1 MDPLSIAASTA
12 GLLTLTAQIIT
23 RGYACMMRL
32 KSNDDDVRTA
42 VNDVSSFSGIL
53 MAIESQC
60 KERGDDIAS
69 PMSHLIIKNQPLW
82 KKKVDECE
90 AVLVEMLE
98 ILGTLTKAN
107 KAQLLVKGNS
117 LWEKLQKSTTQI
129 ETSKSFFILCLQ
141 LQNKFTDE
149 ATKSQDQLLGALI
162 TQLLDNLP
170 EDSPLPDSLTSM
182 MKRSRFSS
190 YPRVSRLKPVFLE
203 LCKAHATVYIVVDG
217 LDELENLRDI
227 LGIFRSL
234 NMSQTTSIKLFVSS
248 RPNTE
253 LKTAFA
259 SYINVEILPEDV
271 ESDVQMFVRDNLE
284 ELLSGNEEE
293 IDPGLLV
300 MELATR
306 AGGMFLWAVCQVQYL
321 SRIRTTITPDL
332 IATLPPALESIFEN
346 VLMTL
351 EDKDRKMTLRI
362 LQLVMFAMRPLDL
375 SEIDEA
381 IAISPSSKS
390 LAGLLR
396 LRQKDV
402 ILELCGCMLS
412 QSPRT
417 KKIQLAHSSVY
428 EFLTRK
434 TTESSAVHDHFHF
447 DDMTSHRELF
457 VTCVRYL
464 SMNDFDSDT
473 FRETFRLAQDGGH
486 ADSDLQAFAK
496 APFLDYAVSH
506 LISHMKKIELAND
519 SDNRGSMGLAEKF
532 FFEDSSTF
540 TSWLLVRQYLDGTY
554 RNPPG
559 SNAYH
564 IAAIYGIEQVFGL
577 GPDQYGLKA
586 QTLDGRNVLHL
597 ALENQQ
603 WEIVD
608 AILRLGLGDL
618 LSDFDKQGRSPLHVT
633 VELGNTFMV
642 QRLIEG
648 GADPNLAS
656 PLNQGRTPIFMAVE
670 NKWDELTEYL
680 SGKANLDICLD
691 DGRSLH
697 HVAAQSGSPE
707 WITALEGSHGGSTTT
722 PSPANRVGSVRR
734 DDNGWTPL
742 HYAAD
747 LGHTDI
753 IPRLMASGYAANE
766 VDKNGW
772 TPLHAAIRRRFIKS
786 AKALLDRMA
795 PMPLSDDS
803 VSRLRTNRPGSS
815 MTVPEPYDYYGL
827 QTDTSSF
834 TFSNP
839 SASRPSESGKY
850 GAHFNPRNEPTPV
863 AASQP
868 QPAYTYNSLRS
879 QLTAPISGLL
889 SAVTGRAAR
898 PPGGDPA
905 TSQLNR
911 IPTSPEPAVSLRRN
925 PRPGGGDDRF
935 PSSSSTREA
944 LRHRALSP
952 LYVAVA
958 DAYTE
963 GVELLVK
970 HRAKLPAWGLTE
982 EEKAKCLKM
991 ALEIS
996 NTSIAMPLLELFG
1009 EENIWDAIPQLIVT
1023 GNDEI
1028 IGKVKA
1034 RISEETAYKVL
1045 IGKGLHTKQ
1054 IDMVSFVLTTWPKP
1068 FADLAVLAVELCAA
1082 SMPNQD
1088 TATSELLET
1097 MVQKYVADFIRDT
1110 DQAAQDGKQ
1119 SSLLTQALEGR
1130 HLRAATVLI
1139 DRGADLHV
1147 RNREGETPLLSL
1159 PRIIPAYARKP
1170 TTLDTLT

>member
-1 MDPLSIAASTA
+1 
-12 GLLTLTAQIIT
+12 
-23 RGYACMMRL
+23 
-32 KSNDDDVRTA
+32 
-42 VNDVSSFSGIL
+42 
-53 MAIESQC
+53 
-60 KERGDDIAS
+60 
-69 PMSHLIIKNQPLW
+69 
-82 KKKVDECE
+82 
-90 AVLVEMLE
+90 
-98 ILGTLTKAN
+98 
-107 KAQLLVKGNS
+107 
-117 LWEKLQKSTTQI
+117 
-129 ETSKSFFILCLQ
+129 
-141 LQNKFTDE
+141 
-149 ATKSQDQLLGALI
+149 
-162 TQLLDNLP
+162 
-170 EDSPLPDSLTSM
+170 
-182 MKRSRFSS
+182 
-190 YPRVSRLKPVFLE
+190 
-203 LCKAHATVYIVVDG
+203 
-217 LDELENLRDI
+217 
-227 LGIFRSL
+227 
-234 NMSQTTSIKLFVSS
+234 MSQTTSIKLFVSS

-362 LQLVMFAMRPLDL
+362 LQLVMFSFRPLDL
-375 SEIDEA
+375 AEIDEA

-396 LRQKDV
+396 LRQKDA
-402 ILELCGCMLS
+402 ILEMCGCMLS

-417 KKIQLAHSSVY
+417 KNIQLAHSSVY

-434 TTESSAVHDHFHF
+434 TAESSAIHDYFHF

-457 VTCVRYL
+457 ATCVRYL
-464 SMNDFDSDT
+464 SMNEFDSDT

-506 LISHMKKIELAND
+506 LVSHMKKIELVID
-519 SDNRGSMGLAEKF
+519 STDHDCTGLAERF
-532 FFEDSSTF
+532 FFEDSSRF

-564 IAAIYGIEQVFGL
+564 IAAIYGIEQVFGM

-618 LSDFDKQGRSPLHVT
+618 LSEFDKQGRSPLHVA

-656 PLNQGRTPIFMAVE
+656 SLNQGRTPIFMAVE

-680 SGKANLDICLD
+680 SGRANLDICLD

-697 HVAAQSGSPE
+697 HVAAQSGSLE
-707 WITALEGSHGGSTTT
+707 WITALEGSRGGSTMT
-722 PSPANRVGSVRR
+722 PSPTNRRGSVRR

-742 HYAAD
+742 QYAAD
-747 LGHTDI
+747 LGHTAM
-753 IPRLMASGYAANE
+753 IPKLMASGYAAYE
-766 VDKNGW
+766 LDKNGW
-772 TPLHAAIRRRFIKS
+772 TPLHAAIRRRFIRS
-786 AKALLDRMA
+786 ATALLDRMVHV
-795 PMPLSDDS
+795 PPSDDS
-803 VSRLRTNRPGSS
+803 VSRLQTNRPGSS
-815 MTVPEPYDYYGL
+815 MTVPESYDYYGL

-834 TFSNP
+834 TFSSP
-839 SASRPSESGKY
+839 SASRPSSSGKY
-850 GAHFNPRNEPTPV
+850 GAHFNPINEPTPA

-889 SAVTGRAAR
+889 SVSIGRAAQ

-905 TSQLNR
+905 TSPLPRLNR
-911 IPTSPEPAVSLRRN
+911 ISTSTEPAVSLQRN
-925 PRPGGGDDRF
+925 IPPGGGDDRF
-935 PSSSSTREA
+935 PSGSSTREA

-952 LYVAVA
+952 LYVAAA

-982 EEKAKCLKM
+982 EEKAKCLKV
-991 ALEIS
+991 ALETS
-996 NTSIAMPLLELFG
+996 NTPIVLPLLELFG
-1009 EENIWDAIPQLIVT
+1009 EESLWDAAPQLIAT
-1023 GNDEI
+1023 RNDEI
-1028 IGKVKA
+1028 ISKMKA
-1034 RISEETAYKVL
+1034 RIPEETAYKVL
-1045 IGKGLHTKQ
+1045 IGRGLRTKQ
-1054 IDMVSFVLTTWPKP
+1054 IDVVSFVLTTWPKP
-1068 FADLAVLAVELCAA
+1068 FADLAVLAVDICAA
-1082 SMPNQD
+1082 SMPNQE
-1088 TATSELLET
+1088 TATSELLGT
-1097 MVQKYVADFIRDT
+1097 MVEKYVADYIRDT

-1147 RNREGETPLLSL
+1147 RNRGGETPLLSL
-1159 PRIIPAYARKP
+1159 PRVIPAYASEAYNTRY
-1170 TTLDTLT
+1170 LDLADGW